1 MVWTEAP
8 ETTAV
13 LSRQRNRWQRG
24 TLQVLEQHR
33 ALFGNPRYGR
43 IGLLA
48 LPYYAIF
55 ETLGPVIEVVPLVVT
70 LAGLALGLLD
80 WNMAK
85 LVFMA
90 AVLYGTLISMASV
103 LLEEMS
109 FRRYL
114 RLLDVLKLLAAAVA
128 ENFGYRQ
135 LTTFWRLRGTIDY
148 WRGRNDWGTMTRKGL
163 ATS

>member
-1 MVWTEAP
+1 M
-8 ETTAV
+8 
-13 LSRQRNRWQRG
+13 
-24 TLQVLEQHR
+24 
-33 ALFGNPRYGR
+33 
-43 IGLLA
+43 
-48 LPYYAIF
+48 F
-55 ETLGPVIEVVPLVVT
+55 EMLGPVIEVAALVVT

-90 AVLYGTLISMASV
+90 AVLYGTLISIASV

-114 RLLDVLKLLAAAVA
+114 RLTDVLKLLVAAVA

-163 ATS
+163 ATP